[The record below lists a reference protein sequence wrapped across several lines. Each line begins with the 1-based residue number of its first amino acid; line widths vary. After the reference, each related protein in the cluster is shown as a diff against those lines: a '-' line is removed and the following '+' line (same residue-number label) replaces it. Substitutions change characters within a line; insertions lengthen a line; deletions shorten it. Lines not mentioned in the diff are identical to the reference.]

1 MSRDLSHSLGYVRH
15 CLLEHNMAHLVQC
28 TRGGGGVLFYDKT
41 GFLDQIYE
49 LI

>member
-28 TRGGGGVLFYDKT
+28 TGGGGCYSTIKQDFWIK
-41 GFLDQIYE
+41 FMN
-49 LI
+49 